1 MTDSGLWVW
10 LFILFLLFIAA
21 LVGLGIVYNQYQTL
35 KQKSTDYARRVFE
48 RWREK
53 ELEHVKQQ
61 AMDLAKREVQVQFE
75 EWKQAYES
83 KIRQDAI
90 QKSQSVTMGK
100 ITEHFIPYLPEF
112 RYNPKDA
119 RFLGSP
125 VDLIVFDGL
134 SEGHLEQIVFLE
146 IKSGQAGLSQRER
159 FIRDAVQNGKVKWET
174 LRHNS
179 AGEAS
184 LPEA

>member
-1 MTDSGLWVW
+1 MTDSSLLV
-10 LFILFLLFIAA
+10 LSFILLVLLIAA
-21 LVGLGIVYNQYQTL
+21 LVGLGLVYTQYQTL

-53 ELEHVKQQ
+53 ELEQVKLQ
-61 AMDLAKREVQVQFE
+61 AMDLAKREMQVQFE

-125 VDLIVFDGL
+125 IDLIVFDGL
-134 SEGHLEQIVFLE
+134 SDGQLQQIVFLE
-146 IKSGQAGLSQRER
+146 IKSGQAGLSTRER
-159 FIRDAVQNGKVKWET
+159 LIREAVQNGKVKWET
-174 LRHNS
+174 LRHNAS
-179 AGEAS
+179 ATS